1 MREPRSRSGARQRCH
16 QGLVVGRQVGYPGGR
31 RGAGSGEGRVCGSV
45 IRWQEPHEVE
55 AAGVEARV
63 TPRSHH
69 QDLLGV
75 VVQGGDTG

>member
-1 MREPRSRSGARQRCH
+1 M
-16 QGLVVGRQVGYPGGR
+16 GYPGGR
-31 RGAGSGEGRVCGSV
+31 RGASHGEGWVRGSV

-55 AAGVEARV
+55 AAGVEARE
-63 TPRSHH
+63 TPWSHH